1 MSSNIVWKKVL
12 ENDVPQVVDEL
23 KDNLVTPAALILSG
37 PVGAGKTTLAKL
49 FSDEEDVFSPT
60 YSIINEFE
68 EHAHADLYRVEDPSE
83 LVHLELPLY
92 LEDKEYF
99 LIEWGRDYLPEL
111 KRLIDTD
118 FHFYELII
126 EPVSLEDG
134 TSARNY
140 TLNKV
145 D

>member
-1 MSSNIVWKKVL
+1 MSSTNLWKKVL
-12 ENDVPQVVDEL
+12 ESDVAQVVSEL
-23 KDNLVTPAALILSG
+23 QDNLTTPAAVILTG
-37 PVGAGKTTLAKL
+37 PVGAGKTTLAKF
-49 FSDEEDVFSPT
+49 FSEEEDVFSPT

-68 EHAHADLYRVEDPSE
+68 NHAHADLYRIEDPSE
-83 LVHLELPLY
+83 LIHLELPLY

-111 KRLIDTD
+111 KRLIDSD
-118 FHFYELII
+118 FNFYELII
-126 EPVSLEDG
+126 DPITLANG